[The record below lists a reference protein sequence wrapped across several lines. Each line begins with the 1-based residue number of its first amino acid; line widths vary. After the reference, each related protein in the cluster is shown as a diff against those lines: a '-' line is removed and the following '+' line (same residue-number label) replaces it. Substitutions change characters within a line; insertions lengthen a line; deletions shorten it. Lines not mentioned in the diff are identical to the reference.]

1 MPPVQYITAEGL
13 QKLKQELHEL
23 KTVVRRDIASR
34 IETAKAL
41 GDLSENAEYH
51 EAKDAMALNEGR
63 IHEIEEMLKNNIVV
77 IDTMPSGNGSG
88 MVRVGSTVI
97 VSVNGKEKTFS
108 IVGSTEADPLAGK
121 ISNES
126 PIGSHLLDRKVGD
139 RISIPSPG
147 GTVVYEIK
155 EIQ

>member
-1 MPPVQYITAEGL
+1 MPSVQYLTAEGL
-13 QKLKQELHEL
+13 EKLKQELHEL
-23 KTVVRRDIASR
+23 KTVIRRDIASR

-63 IHEIEEMLKNNIVV
+63 IHEIEGILKNNIVV
-77 IDTMPSGNGSG
+77 IDTRSSAQRGGI
-88 MVRVGSTVI
+88 VRVGSTV
-97 VSVNGKEKTFS
+97 VVFVHGKEKTFL
-108 IVGSTEADPLAGK
+108 IVGSTEADPVAGK

-139 RISIPSPG
+139 RVSIPSPG

-155 EIQ
+155 EIK